1 MSDCRIRSGV
11 LMVTDPAEL
20 LAAVRQIAEKYSTRI
35 VLFDQDRMAG
45 RVHAEA
51 ALARAARSCREK
63 RMIARSF
70 EMEALLYAAGSRQCR
85 VGRDFGVHKGENRCY
100 ICLCPEVPEA
110 WDALGEHMT
119 YTDEQEL
126 AISWK
131 RRGVLMKLFSITE
144 VELAIVGESRLGEL
158 VLERVALL
166 EVNR

>member
-1 MSDCRIRSGV
+1 MSDCGIRSGV
-11 LMVTDPAEL
+11 VMVDDPATL
-20 LAAVRQIAEKYSTRI
+20 LAAVRRIAEKYSTRI

-70 EMEALLYAAGSRQCR
+70 EMEALLYAAGSRQCS
-85 VGRDFGVHKGENRCY
+85 VGRDFGIHEGENHCF

-110 WDALGEHMT
+110 WDALSDHLT
-119 YTDEQEL
+119 YTPDQEL
-126 AISWK
+126 PISGEK
-131 RRGVLMKLFSITE
+131 RKVLMDLFSINETE
-144 VELAIVGESRLGEL
+144 LTVVGESRLGEL

-166 EVNR
+166 EVYR